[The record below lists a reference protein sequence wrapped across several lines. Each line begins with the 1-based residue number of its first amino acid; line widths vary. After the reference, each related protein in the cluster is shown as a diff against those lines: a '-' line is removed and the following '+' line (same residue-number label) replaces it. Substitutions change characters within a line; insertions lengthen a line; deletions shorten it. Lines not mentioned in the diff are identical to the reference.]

1 MIVQIA
7 GSPLRKTAKVEFL
20 LPEKIRDGEGT
31 NIRYFK
37 SEIEKIAVKEGGATT
52 LKAPVEWLGVRDETG
67 RVERGNYISF
77 FTVIDITGREQTIGE
92 QLVRIQR
99 ELEEK
104 FSQEEIFILVSE
116 VQRI

>member
-1 MIVQIA
+1 MIIQIP
-7 GSPLRKTAKVEFL
+7 GSPLRKTVKVEFL
-20 LPEKIRDGEGT
+20 LPEKIRDGEGM
-31 NIRYFK
+31 NIRYIK
-37 SEIEKIAVKEGGATT
+37 SEIERIAVKEGGATT
-52 LKAPVEWLGVRDETG
+52 PKAPVEGLGVRDETG
-67 RVERGNYISF
+67 RLERGNYISF
-77 FTVIDITGREQTIGE
+77 FTVIDITWREQMIGE